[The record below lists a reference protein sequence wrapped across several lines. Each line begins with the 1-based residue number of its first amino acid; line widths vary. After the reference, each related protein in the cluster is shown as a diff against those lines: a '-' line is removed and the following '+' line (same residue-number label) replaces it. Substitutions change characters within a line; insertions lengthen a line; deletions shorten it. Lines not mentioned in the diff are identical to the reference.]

1 MMHNQAIS
9 YVNEIKAA
17 CESMSQEDIASIEIK
32 RNPRFAIGYIIMIS
46 SFLNSVCKHQVATI
60 AKKHRLI
67 LEEKHDGLI
76 IYQPKKAA
84 NS

>member
-17 CESMSQEDIASIEIK
+17 CATMSSEDVQSIEIK
-32 RNPRFAIGYIIMIS
+32 RNSRFAIGYTIMIR
-46 SFLNSVCKHQVATI
+46 SFLNSVCKYQVATI
-60 AKKHRLI
+60 AKKHRLAI
-67 LEEKHDGLI
+67 EEKHDGLLI
-76 IYQPKKAA
+76 FKPKKQ